1 MKRKTRII
9 ALAFVC
15 VVAAGGAAAA
25 AVVMSTYGSDN
36 ENELLD
42 KAAGNIGKSSD
53 DLIAAHESAV
63 KAVTKEKID
72 SLVDFLEASST
83 IDDQESEQLRN
94 WLNDRPDGFDRLLET
109 LFDEADAEEPF
120 FFDPMEEA
128 LSGLFTDAEDG
139 QGEVIDRMA
148 ENLGVETE
156 ELREAFAQAYA
167 DTSGQEKST
176 SLKNMVDSLESGGVI
191 TREEAADLRVWLDS
205 TPSFLVGEDLV
216 ELFAKSLWADPS
228 GLGFEFDS
236 EGDWDLDDFDGFFSK
251 LDGYEGGFG
260 LSSPDQFEEMLG
272 KLGMDEWESEGNF
285 DLGKGES
292 RYFEKGGDGWR
303 GFGLQGFEKEGDWD
317 LDDLNLDD
325 LFSKLDGYE
334 GGFGLSSPDQFKE
347 MLEKLGMDEWESEGN
362 FDLGKG
368 ESRYFEKGGD
378 GWRGFGTQG
387 FEKEDDWDLDD
398 LNLDDLFSKLD
409 GYEGGF
415 GLSSPEQ
422 FQEMLEKLG
431 MEEWES
437 EGNFDL
443 GKGESRYFEKGG
455 DGWRG
460 FGTQG
465 FEKEGDWDL
474 DDLNLDDLF
483 SKLEGYERG
492 FGFSSP
498 DQFEEMLDKLGMDEW
513 ESEGNF
519 DLGKGESRYFEKDGD
534 GWRGF
539 GTQGFEKEGDWD
551 LDDLNLDDLF
561 SKLDGYEG
569 GFGLSSPDQFKE
581 MLKKLGME
589 DWDESEEAEA
599 SSCGS

>member
-83 IDDQESEQLRN
+83 IGGQESEQLTN
-94 WLNDRPDGFDRLLET
+94 WLNDRPDGFDRLLGT

-148 ENLGVETE
+148 ETLGVETE

-260 LSSPDQFEEMLG
+260 LSSPEQF
-272 KLGMDEWESEGNF
+272 
-285 DLGKGES
+285 
-292 RYFEKGGDGWR
+292 
-303 GFGLQGFEKEGDWD
+303 Q
-317 LDDLNLDD
+317 
-325 LFSKLDGYE
+325 
-334 GGFGLSSPDQFKE
+334 E

-387 FEKEDDWDLDD
+387 FEKEGDWDLDD
-398 LNLDDLFSKLD
+398 RNLDDLFSKLD

-415 GLSSPEQ
+415 GLSSSEQ
-422 FQEMLEKLG
+422 FKEMLGKLG
-431 MEEWES
+431 MDEWES

-443 GKGESRYFEKGG
+443 GKGESRYFEKDG

-483 SKLEGYERG
+483 SKLDGYEGG
-492 FGFSSP
+492 FGLSSP